1 MLLTPLAI
9 FPQSQ
14 NINLRKILNAKNK
27 KHQKLDT
34 LLDLREFGRVN
45 HLFAPARVLCHWAD
59 TPYCATGR
67 TLRTVP
73 MGGHS
78 VLCHWADTPYCANGR
93 TLRTVPL
100 GGHSVLC
107 QWADTPY
114 CATGRTLRTVP
125 MGGHSCISSEGDDNI
140 VRR

>member
-1 MLLTPLAI
+1 M
-9 FPQSQ
+9 
-14 NINLRKILNAKNK
+14 KKNK

-73 MGGHS
+73 
-78 VLCHWADTPYCANGR
+78 
-93 TLRTVPL
+93 L

-107 QWADTPY
+107 QWADTPAY
-114 CATGRTLRTVP
+114 RQKETT
-125 MGGHSCISSEGDDNI
+125 ISSEGDDVI
-140 VRR
+140 RRRFTVP

>member
-107 QWADTPY
+107 QWADTPAY
-114 CATGRTLRTVP
+114 RQKETT
-125 MGGHSCISSEGDDNI
+125 ISSEGDDVI
-140 VRR
+140 RRRFTVP